1 MELGHRARG
10 QPVVG
15 ISFRFP
21 LISMAKCVTHVV
33 DEDVNPAEFLDGRS
47 DGSIDGVVVTNI
59 GHFVDDST
67 ASIRSL

>member
-1 MELGHRARG
+1 
-10 QPVVG
+10 
-15 ISFRFP
+15 
-21 LISMAKCVTHVV
+21 MAKCLTNVV

-47 DGSIDGVVVTNI
+47 DGSIDGVVVTYI